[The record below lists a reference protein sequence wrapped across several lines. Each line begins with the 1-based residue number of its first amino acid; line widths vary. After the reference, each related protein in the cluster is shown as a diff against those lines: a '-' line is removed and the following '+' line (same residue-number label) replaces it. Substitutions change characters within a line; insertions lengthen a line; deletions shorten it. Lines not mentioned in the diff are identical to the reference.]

1 MLPVSLTVLKS
12 QIKTVLSKRV
22 YRDIRTKNK
31 NCLFKFKLLK
41 NCFQQYKQ
49 IPVNQIIY
57 TFLQKYQMFQ
67 GSLWGTSLFSVIVKK
82 LVCLMMIMISMSC
95 FIVWLT
101 KKKDWKILTPN
112 RNMYLLS
119 SQNPKYAVSIESKLL
134 ERKASIKPNTSITP
148 RCLHP

>member
-31 NCLFKFKLLK
+31 NCLFKFKFLK
-41 NCFQQYKQ
+41 NCFQKYKQ

-67 GSLWGTSLFSVIVKK
+67 GSLWGTSLFSVIVKNW
-82 LVCLMMIMISMSC
+82 S
-95 FIVWLT
+95 VWWLWSRWVALLYGWQR
-101 KKKDWKILTPN
+101 KDWKILTPN

>member
-1 MLPVSLTVLKS
+1 MVGFKLKKFWKDFSYNFSVEDVYEISLRVRDYILKTNTSKMLPVSLTVLKS

-41 NCFQQYKQ
+41 NCFQKYKQ

-101 KKKDWKILTPN
+101 KKRLKDLN
-112 RNMYLLS
+112 S
-119 SQNPKYAVSIESKLL
+119 
-134 ERKASIKPNTSITP
+134 
-148 RCLHP
+148 

>member
-1 MLPVSLTVLKS
+1 MSWWDLNKKNSGKISNTISVEDVYEISLRVRDYILKTNTSKMLPVSLTVLKS

-22 YRDIRTKNK
+22 YRDVRTKNK
-31 NCLFKFKLLK
+31 NCLFKSKLLK
-41 NCFQQYKQ
+41 NCFQKYKQ

-67 GSLWGTSLFSVIVKK
+67 GSLWGTFLFSVIVKK

-101 KKKDWKILTPN
+101 KKRLKDLN
-112 RNMYLLS
+112 S
-119 SQNPKYAVSIESKLL
+119 
-134 ERKASIKPNTSITP
+134 
-148 RCLHP
+148 